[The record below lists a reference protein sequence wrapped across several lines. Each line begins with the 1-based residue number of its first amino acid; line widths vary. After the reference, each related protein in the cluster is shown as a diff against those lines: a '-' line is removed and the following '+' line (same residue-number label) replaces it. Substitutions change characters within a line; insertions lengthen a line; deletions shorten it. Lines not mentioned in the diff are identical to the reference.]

1 MSADDVETLRVL
13 YDEWARGDYR
23 RADIFAP
30 EVVLSVDEDFP
41 DIMIEPGYEGL
52 VSTLRMWLSSWET
65 PFLVEPEEFIDLGE
79 NHAVVTVHWR
89 GVSKH
94 SGNVVERPGAHLWT
108 FLDGK
113 AVALKLCRDRA
124 AAFTSAAALI

>member
-30 EVVLSVDEDFP
+30 DVALSLDEDFP
-41 DIMIEPGYEGL
+41 DIMVEPGYDGF
-52 VSTLRMWLSSWET
+52 VSTMRMWLSSWET
-65 PFLVEPEEFIDLGE
+65 PFVVVAEEFIDLGQ
-79 NHAVVTVHWR
+79 HLVVIVHWR
-89 GVSKH
+89 GVSKA
-94 SGNVVERPGAHLWT
+94 SGTVVERPGAHLWT
-108 FLDGK
+108 FRDGH

-124 AAFTSAAALI
+124 EAFASAATLG